1 MSAAKPFRFTG
12 RHFLA
17 CMLVFFGVDIAVNVA
32 FIVRS
37 VQTFP
42 GEVADDAYEAGVA
55 YDQTLAREAKEAKLG
70 WQAGIDDAG
79 PTPMGE
85 AISAHWTDRSGRP
98 LSGLRVTGL
107 LRRPATEN
115 GAATLRFT
123 EVAPGAYRAVAAV
136 APGAWDLDL
145 TAANPQGDQRT
156 ADRRLTWR

>member
-1 MSAAKPFRFTG
+1 MSTAKPFVFTG
-12 RHFLA
+12 WHFLA

-42 GEVADDAYEAGVA
+42 GEVANDAYEAGVA
-55 YDQTLAREAKEAKLG
+55 YDQTLTREAKEEKLG
-70 WQAGIDDAG
+70 WQASIDVSG
-79 PTPMGE
+79 PTTKGE

-98 LSGLRVTGL
+98 LSGLIVTGL

-115 GAATLRFT
+115 GNATLRFT
-123 EVAPGAYRAVAAV
+123 EVAPGAYRAIAAV

-145 TAANPQGDQRT
+145 TAANLQGDKRT
-156 ADRRLTWR
+156 ADRRLIWR